1 MILLAIDALVGQLRR
16 YPGRKLARNI
26 ALLGLFFVAPRLP
39 GYRGFRLP
47 LAVVATALFAGCAW
61 NTPATTVHQPMTT
74 RPPVQREQV
83 VNSGAIY
90 QPDHARVTLFEDRRA
105 RLIGDTITVVIE
117 EKTTASK
124 KSSGNASRKS
134 SIDAGLPTVAGFP
147 GAKLLRKLDVEAS
160 TNNKFEGSGDAA
172 SNNLFNGN
180 LTVTVIETLE
190 NGNLIVSGEK
200 QVTINRGTEFIR
212 FSGVVNPLN
221 ITPTNTVSST
231 KVADA
236 RIEYS
241 GTGYVSESQTMGWL
255 QRFFLTV
262 APF

>member
-1 MILLAIDALVGQLRR
+1 MVLALIEAILRRLRRPRLHRMAHGVALLAWFAI
-16 YPGRKLARNI
+16 
-26 ALLGLFFVAPRLP
+26 APRLP
-39 GYRGFRLP
+39 GYRGIRLP
-47 LAVVATALFAGCAW
+47 LAILASALFAGCAW
-61 NTPATTVHQPMTT
+61 NTPPATVHQPMTT
-74 RPPVQREQV
+74 RPAVQREQI
-83 VNSGAIY
+83 VNNGAIY
-90 QPDHARVTLFEDRRA
+90 QPDHVRVTLFEDRRA
-105 RLIGDTITVVIE
+105 RLIGDTITVLIE

-134 SIDAGLPTVAGFP
+134 SISAGLPTVGGFP
-147 GAKLLRKLDVEAS
+147 GAKLLSKLNVEAS
-160 TNNKFEGSGDAA
+160 TNNDFEGSGDAA

-180 LTVTVIETLE
+180 LAVTVIEVLE

-236 RIEYS
+236 RIEYR
-241 GTGYVSESQTMGWL
+241 GTGYVSESQNMGWL
-255 QRFFLTV
+255 SRFFLTV